1 MLRNIDESMFVDSYL
16 AQVKSKNRFVGLLKA
31 NNFMGLCHFYRVH
44 YEQTDKRSR
53 ELVSDKQPS

>member
-1 MLRNIDESMFVDSYL
+1 MFVDRYL
-16 AQVKSKNRFVGLLKA
+16 AQVKSKNRFVGLLEA
-31 NNFMGLCHFYRVH
+31 NNFMGLCQLYRVH